1 LKNKIIFHLQAH
13 KGIYIVSDQYFSRF
27 TQLIS
32 TKKYLLSLKENHYFA
47 GMYSKVVAL
56 LKKDILIELR
66 QKHTFYGIMLYIAA
80 TIFVIYLSMTEDPDS
95 RVWNSLFWVIQLFVC
110 VNAVAK
116 SFLQES
122 RGRMLY
128 FFSVCSPVEFIISKM
143 IYNLLLM
150 IFMSLI
156 SLMLFTVFLGNPV
169 FDMMKFVG
177 IVLIGGTGISLVF
190 TLMSA
195 IAAKAQQNAA
205 LIAILGFPVILPQ
218 LMLVMKM
225 SKAAFAEVFRDG
237 AVLQLMGLT
246 MAMNMLVVVLGVIL
260 FPYLWKD

>member
-1 LKNKIIFHLQAH
+1 MTRRIF
-13 KGIYIVSDQYFSRF
+13 
-27 TQLIS
+27 
-32 TKKYLLSLKENHYFA
+32 
-47 GMYSKVVAL
+47 AL
-56 LKKDILIELR
+56 LKKDILLEFR
-66 QKHTFYGIMLYIAA
+66 QKHTFYGILLYIAS
-80 TIFVIYLSMTEDPDS
+80 TIFVLYLSIDNPDAN
-95 RVWNSLFWVIQLFVC
+95 VWNGLFWVIQLFVC

-128 FFSVCSPVEFIISKM
+128 FYSIASPVEFIIAKM

-150 IFMSLI
+150 VLMSLL
-156 SLMLFTVFLGNPV
+156 SLLLFVIFLSNPLNNGLW
-169 FDMMKFVG
+169 FTG
-177 IVLIGGTGISLVF
+177 IVVLGGASISIVF

-218 LMLVMKM
+218 LLLLMRL
-225 SKAAFAEVFRDG
+225 SKAAFGEVFRQG
-237 AVLQLMGLT
+237 AVMQLAGLIAGLDVLVIA
-246 MAMNMLVVVLGVIL
+246 MAVIL